1 MTWLNGNTTND
12 INVTTKMSIGANL
25 NRGLSAI
32 AGMMSSLRS
41 SLMPSAMDCAQPCQ
55 PPTRIGPRRTC
66 ICADTLRSSQM
77 RNIAR
82 TEITPIKAPATCKSA
97 MVYQGIQVH
106 DLRNGKINSAIVR
119 SNQATHSTT
128 PASSPSALGLLP
140 PRRQLDP
147 LQITLAPG
155 IRQPNHQNGQKYHHL
170 NEDKGT
176 STFENH
182 GPGKNKDRF
191 NIKNQK
197 D

>member
-1 MTWLNGNTTND
+1 
-12 INVTTKMSIGANL
+12 MSIGANL

-55 PPTRIGPRRTC
+55 PPTRMGPRRSC
-66 ICADTLRSSQM
+66 ICADTLRSSQI

-128 PASSPSALGLLP
+128 PASSLRLRRRRAASLRAALPLSPPCSLP
-140 PRRQLDP
+140 TLRQLDP
-147 LQITLAPG
+147 LQISLAPG
-155 IRQPNHQNGQKYHHL
+155 IRQPYHQNGQKYHHF
-170 NEDKGT
+170 NKDKRT
-176 STFENH
+176 SPFENH
-182 GPGKNKDRF
+182 RPGENKDRL